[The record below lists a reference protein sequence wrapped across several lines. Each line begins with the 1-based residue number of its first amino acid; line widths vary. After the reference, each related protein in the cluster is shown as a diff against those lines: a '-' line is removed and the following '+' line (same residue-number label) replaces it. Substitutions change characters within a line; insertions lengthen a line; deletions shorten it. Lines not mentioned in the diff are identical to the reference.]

1 MAGGLIASGVAVH
14 TPRIGV
20 EEKAPAFA
28 RGMIAG
34 SREMGEAIRA
44 LEPDLIVLHSAHWV
58 STFNW
63 YVTGH
68 AVHEGVCIADEAPDL
83 IPGSHYRRP
92 GDPEFARLLA
102 AVLNDAGVPC
112 GINDAEHYTWD
123 YATLVP
129 TQYIDPGSTIPL
141 VTMPSVL
148 CSELDEC
155 LNVGRLVAQAAEK
168 TGRRVAYLSSCAL
181 SHKVI
186 RGPELWPT
194 EERQAMDHKL
204 IELMCKGEVGQ
215 LIDWLPTY
223 AQDAVAEMGGRPIAT
238 LVGALDAL
246 AKTSGALEG
255 RQFGPYGQSS
265 GSGNAN
271 VCVFP
276 KTAH

>member
-1 MAGGLIASGVAVH
+1 
-14 TPRIGV
+14 
-20 EEKAPAFA
+20 
-28 RGMIAG
+28 
-34 SREMGEAIRA
+34 
-44 LEPDLIVLHSAHWV
+44 
-58 STFNW
+58 
-63 YVTGH
+63 
-68 AVHEGVCIADEAPDL
+68 
-83 IPGSHYRRP
+83 
-92 GDPEFARLLA
+92 
-102 AVLNDAGVPC
+102 
-112 GINDAEHYTWD
+112 
-123 YATLVP
+123 
-129 TQYIDPGSTIPL
+129 
-141 VTMPSVL
+141 
-148 CSELDEC
+148 
-155 LNVGRLVAQAAEK
+155 
-168 TGRRVAYLSSCAL
+168 
-181 SHKVI
+181 VI